1 MGSNID
7 IQWIG
12 HRKDGS
18 SRGAIYGWFVEIGK
32 PCEPPPR
39 WYRGEDEHPCA
50 YIFRGRIGKKMHIE
64 ERFLTDA
71 FLAEIESV
79 KKNFKTVD
87 AEKTTKNWGKAFD
100 EELSMFVMLLK
111 LKA

>member
-1 MGSNID
+1 MDTSIE

-18 SRGAIYGWFVEIGK
+18 KRGAIYGWFIEKGK
-32 PCEPPPR
+32 PAVPLTPWECRSGPEAK
-39 WYRGEDEHPCA
+39 A
-50 YIFRGRIGKKMHIE
+50 YVFRGRIGKKMHIE
-64 ERFLTDA
+64 EKELTDA
-71 FLAEIESV
+71 FMSELSSLKKNYKTVEIEKV
-79 KKNFKTVD
+79 IN
-87 AEKTTKNWGKAFD
+87 NWGSVFN